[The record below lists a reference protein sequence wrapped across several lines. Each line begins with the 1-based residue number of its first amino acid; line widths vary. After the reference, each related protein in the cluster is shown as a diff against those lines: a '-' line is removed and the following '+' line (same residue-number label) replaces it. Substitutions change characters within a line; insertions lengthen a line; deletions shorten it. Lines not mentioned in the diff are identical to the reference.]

1 MMAHFRESLHLVP
14 AQTTPPASVSKPATG
29 LISVSGTTAVWLVG
43 VLVVVILVAA
53 FVPLCYDLVKAV
65 KWRKELT
72 DWLKSGKIRRE
83 DLIAVLRLIARP
95 RGTVNSARTT
105 IAYLI
110 VALVAAALGVTV
122 FSAAD
127 DAPDLRKTIVAS
139 VLTVLSLVIGFYF
152 GSRTAQTAID
162 AQNLPGTGPGGG
174 PGAPA
179 APVVSGID
187 PGTSASGA
195 VTVTGTGLMDATI
208 LFGTLPATRIGPP
221 STTQAVVAVPDRP
234 AGYPGLVDV
243 VAETAAG
250 TSERTDKTKFTF
262 GG

>member
-1 MMAHFRESLHLVP
+1 M
-14 AQTTPPASVSKPATG
+14 
-29 LISVSGTTAVWLVG
+29 WLVG

-53 FVPLCYDLVKAV
+53 FVPLFYDLIKAV

-72 DWLKSGKIRRE
+72 DWLTSGKILRRE
-83 DLIAVLRLIARP
+83 DLLAVLRLIARP
-95 RGTVNSARTT
+95 RGTVNAARTT

-152 GSRTAQTAID
+152 GSRTAQTAIE
-162 AQNLPGTGPGGG
+162 AQNTPGAGPAGPGGV
-174 PGAPA
+174 P
-179 APVVSGID
+179 PVVTGVD
-187 PGTSASGA
+187 PDSASSGA
-195 VTVTGTGLMDATI
+195 VTVTGTGLADATI
-208 LFGTLPATRIGPP
+208 LFGTLPATPIGPP
-221 STTQAVVAVPDRP
+221 GKTQAVVAVPVWP
-234 AGYPGLVDV
+234 AGYPLLVHV

-250 TSERTDKTKFTF
+250 TSERTDKTKFTYSPTVSSSSAVV
-262 GG
+262 GH